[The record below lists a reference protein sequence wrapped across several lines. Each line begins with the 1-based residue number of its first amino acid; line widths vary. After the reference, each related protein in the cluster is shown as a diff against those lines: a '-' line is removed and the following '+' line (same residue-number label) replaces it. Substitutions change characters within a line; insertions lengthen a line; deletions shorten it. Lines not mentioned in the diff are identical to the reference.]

1 MPSVCVGSDHSCV
14 AKMGKVAWK
23 AKKNKKTSCLFYP
36 NTCRI
41 LTLSILLLFT
51 SAVSGWEGFHV
62 LCLMSF
68 MSFFNFCRYHKSQ
81 AIYLESKENTKISCV
96 ISSVGANE
104 VMGFSLLTGVGKT
117 VGCFRQAGSCLLG
130 TKRIY
135 CFLERC
141 NCVVYE
147 EVE

>member
-23 AKKNKKTSCLFYP
+23 AKKNKKKTLYLFYP

-51 SAVSGWEGFHV
+51 SAVSGREGFHV
-62 LCLMSF
+62 L
-68 MSFFNFCRYHKSQ
+68 SFFNFCRYHKSQ

-130 TKRIY
+130 TRRIY